1 MGEYRAFVS
10 ATGGSAGGRCLA
22 FGDGD
27 SWENPGSSQT
37 DRHPVTCV
45 SLDDAQAYVLWL
57 SRTARAKYR
66 LPTEVELDLAAED
79 HSYANR
85 TGRGTHRAVRRYE
98 RFRDRY
104 VLRGDVYRCFRA
116 IDHAILKAD
125 LRRRIGC
132 RRTLAVLN
140 RIIDGSNPQKPDHH
154 GPAGRAR
161 VRPGPLMMS
170 RGRRSCAAAPRPA
183 PVLARRRA
191 TGAGCRFRGRT
202 GVVDGRDDGPRRAR

>member
-66 LPTEVELDLAAED
+66 LPTEVELDLAAEGSQRGCD
-79 HSYANR
+79 VAR
-85 TGRGTHRAVRRYE
+85 TGNSGTCPAWSDAAEDQRSSARFWYRASYRNDSRG
-98 RFRDRY
+98 FR
-104 VLRGDVYRCFRA
+104 VV
-116 IDHAILKAD
+116 
-125 LRRRIGC
+125 
-132 RRTLAVLN
+132 RTL
-140 RIIDGSNPQKPDHH
+140 GTP
-154 GPAGRAR
+154 
-161 VRPGPLMMS
+161 
-170 RGRRSCAAAPRPA
+170 
-183 PVLARRRA
+183 
-191 TGAGCRFRGRT
+191 
-202 GVVDGRDDGPRRAR
+202 